1 MKKISILVALALI
14 VTIGGVYATWS
25 YNQSTMN
32 VIEERLVVNMQD
44 YIGST
49 ASGHIEVIANTADIR
64 ITDNYIGNTHVGHEV
79 QGDFIAEVETMGR
92 IVVLFTPFANAAN
105 KNPTLQ
111 FELSVAGTLK
121 HGETDI
127 FTLVTAKQTCAAL
140 TKIED
145 QADLDTLN
153 AMLSAEHRLNLADA
167 QGKSYVVID
176 VAAWDTSGSA
186 LISMGGT
193 FTLDTLAKYHDFQ
206 TDLTKGQL
214 LVTISEKIS

>member
-64 ITDNYIGNTHVGHEV
+64 ITDNYIGNTHVGHEA

-92 IVVLFTPFANAAN
+92 IVVLFTPFDNAAN
-105 KNPTLQ
+105 QNPTLQ

-140 TKIED
+140 TKIEN
-145 QADLDTLN
+145 QTDLDTLN
-153 AMLSAEHRLNLADA
+153 AMLSAEHQLDTDA
-167 QGKSYVVID
+167 IGKSYVVID
-176 VAAWDTSGSA
+176 VAAWDTPGSA